1 MKSSG
6 SELGLQLFPFAEIK
20 QKIYIPVCIH
30 FLKPEKKILVFWG
43 SYGRF
48 RLN

>member
-30 FLKPEKKILVFWG
+30 FLKPDKK
-43 SYGRF
+43 RF
-48 RLN
+48 LYFGVVMGDLG

>member
-30 FLKPEKKILVFWG
+30 FLKPDKKDSCILG
-43 SYGRF
+43 
-48 RLN
+48 